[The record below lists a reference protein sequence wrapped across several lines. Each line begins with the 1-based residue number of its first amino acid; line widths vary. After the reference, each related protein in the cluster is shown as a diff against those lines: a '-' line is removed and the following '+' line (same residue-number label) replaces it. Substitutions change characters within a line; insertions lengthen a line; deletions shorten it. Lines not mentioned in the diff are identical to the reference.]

1 MDEMKVL
8 DALLSLEILSSLFD
22 TNFVKAPYID
32 KPTQAEEKRGET
44 LKKAKDFMLRVQRHT
59 GV

>member
-44 LKKAKDFMLRVQRHT
+44 LKKAKDFMLIR
-59 GV
+59 